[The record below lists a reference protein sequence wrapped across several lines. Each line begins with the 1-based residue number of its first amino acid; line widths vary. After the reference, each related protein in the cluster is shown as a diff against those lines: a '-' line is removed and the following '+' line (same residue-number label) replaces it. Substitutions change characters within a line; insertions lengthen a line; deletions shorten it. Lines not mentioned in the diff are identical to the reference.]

1 MKENIKVKP
10 IVFWDVKKDDRFPGS
25 VIINQEAFEKLLDQV
40 YQAGVEDGKSRV
52 AHNPFPQN
60 TRDGLAP
67 VHIEPTWTCDSI
79 TSAKKDNTYDH
90 AIKTYLTS
98 KMNDHE
104 SSRKDDIKL

>member
-1 MKENIKVKP
+1 MKP
-10 IVFWDVKKDDRFPGS
+10 IVFWDAKKDDCFPGN
-25 VIINQEAFEKLLDQV
+25 VIIDQEAFEKLLDQV

-52 AHNPFPQN
+52 AYTPFPPN
-60 TRDGLAP
+60 TRDGLIP
-67 VHIEPTWTCDSI
+67 IHIEPAWTCDSI

-90 AIKTYLTS
+90 AIKIYLTS